1 MTFKPTEE
9 VHHLSWQRLRKITTR
24 NAGGGILI
32 QHIWNPGTTNTST
45 SFQSVVSSVA
55 QSQDK

>member
-9 VHHLSWQRLRKITTR
+9 VHHPSWQRLRKNTTR
-24 NAGGGILI
+24 NADGSILI

-45 SFQSVVSSVA
+45 FFHSVVSFVA